1 MHQGSSKQLY
11 CDWAISSIWPSY
23 SVWKDSYSETQFSY
37 LDWHTGV
44 NSILSSLLCN
54 LTLTTFLYSRRWDLA
69 LLFSLGATFEKS
81 PSMRK
86 LAKLTNSSL
95 RSESHPL
102 TSNSLFTGGERK
114 DKYFYSLEAA
124 EEQLLLLGG
133 VMQMGVLLSG
143 LTPPIHYKHK
153 EDVASSSQAVGYWL
167 ERLIKVITVAAFF
180 LFRFEDHS
188 ASTSFNCNSWYILGI
203 CSKGNRTANQF
214 LS

>member
-1 MHQGSSKQLY
+1 M
-11 CDWAISSIWPSY
+11 
-23 SVWKDSYSETQFSY
+23 
-37 LDWHTGV
+37 
-44 NSILSSLLCN
+44 
-54 LTLTTFLYSRRWDLA
+54 
-69 LLFSLGATFEKS
+69 LFSLGATFEKS

-153 EDVASSSQAVGYWL
+153 EDVASSSQAVGY
-167 ERLIKVITVAAFF
+167 
-180 LFRFEDHS
+180 
-188 ASTSFNCNSWYILGI
+188 
-203 CSKGNRTANQF
+203 
-214 LS
+214 